1 MTFEA
6 MWFSFLALL
15 FVGLV
20 VVCILR
26 DRNKKKGGDNNG
38 S

>member
-6 MWFSFLALL
+6 LWLGFLALL

-20 VVCILR
+20 VVCILH
-26 DRNKKKGGDNNG
+26 DRNKRKGGNNNG